1 VPKKSGKKVSGF
13 SSPASLHSKD
23 LDRRGQSAQHSRLKR
38 NPTLMEALDAS
49 IAKEKAKFPLGVIV
63 ARNHA
68 DRAALKLE
76 KNPAERPLSF
86 PHVDQL
92 DEWHR
97 NVQKAREATYFVVID
112 SHWDADYCYLWVEL
126 MGLGDPSVRGWLRN
140 PETKLMQVDLEKK
153 RTRPCKTR

>member
-1 VPKKSGKKVSGF
+1 MPKKSGKKVSGF
-13 SSPASLHSKD
+13 SSPASLRSKD
-23 LDRRGQSAQHSRLKR
+23 LDRRGQSTQHSRLVEM
-38 NPTLMEALDAS
+38 PSAPPSWLGPDELL
-49 IAKEKAKFPLGVIV
+49 ELFQPGVIV

-126 MGLGDPSVRGWLRN
+126 MGLGDPSLRGWLRN
-140 PETKLMQVDLEKK
+140 PETKLMQVDL
-153 RTRPCKTR
+153 